1 VPHDGGGKGL
11 HFHSVSEEVN
21 GRQDRHYS
29 TPFHSDDGAITG
41 VELAIVC
48 VQRPTTG
55 VTCHIR
61 RRYSPRRGDR
71 IEILFAAVHE
81 SAYGTTRTFRNVCY
95 SVAIGWKADIIG
107 SL

>member
-55 VTCHIR
+55 VNVISADATR
-61 RRYSPRRGDR
+61 PDEV
-71 IEILFAAVHE
+71 IE
-81 SAYGTTRTFRNVCY
+81 
-95 SVAIGWKADIIG
+95 
-107 SL
+107 